1 MTLEQLRIFVAVAER
16 QHMTRAAEALNL
28 TQQAV
33 SSAIVTLENV
43 HSTALFHRVGR
54 RIELTEAGRVFL
66 GEARSVLA
74 RAAAA
79 ELTLSELGGLK
90 RGALALQASQTIAS
104 YWLPRRLVAFHETY
118 PEITL
123 RLGID
128 NTAQVARAV
137 TGGTAELGFIEGAI
151 EEPAL
156 WCEQFG
162 EDRLVL
168 VVAPAH
174 PWASRDCVEA
184 RELMQSKWV
193 LREVG
198 SGTRST
204 FESYLAQVGL
214 TPRLLNVVMELP
226 SNEAVRDAV
235 AAGGGATVIS
245 ELVADGALR
254 SGALQRVPIDLP
266 ARPFFVVRHRER
278 YRSKAADA
286 FMLVVRN
293 GRSRPKP
300 APPSL

>member
-66 GEARSVLA
+66 EEARSVLA

-90 RGALALQASQTIAS
+90 RGTLALQASQTIAS
-104 YWLPRRLVAFHETY
+104 YWLPRRLVAFHEAY

-123 RLGID
+123 RLGVG
-128 NTAQVARAV
+128 NTLQVARAV
-137 TGGTAELGFIEGAI
+137 TDGTAELGFIEGVI

-156 WCEQFG
+156 SCEQFG

-174 PWASRDCVEA
+174 PWASRDRVEA
-184 RELMQSKWV
+184 RDLTQSHWV
-193 LREVG
+193 LREEG

-204 FESYLAQVGL
+204 FESHLGQLGL

-235 AAGGGATVIS
+235 EAGGGATVIS

-254 SGALQRVPIDLP
+254 SGTLRRVPIDLP
-266 ARPFFVVRHRER
+266 VRPFFVVRHRER

-286 FMLVVRN
+286 FMLVARN
-293 GRSRPKP
+293 GRSRPKR
-300 APPSL
+300 APPSS